1 LFPDKY
7 EENSERIGRF
17 GAFSATLVAFFLAE
31 IGDKTQIATIG
42 LAARFAQF
50 YPVVL
55 GTTLGMML
63 ANIPVVV
70 LGDRLAGRLPIRA
83 IRIVAAAVFAV
94 LGLLTIAGAGE

>member
-1 LFPDKY
+1 M
-7 EENSERIGRF
+7 
-17 GAFSATLVAFFLAE
+17 
-31 IGDKTQIATIG
+31 
-42 LAARFAQF
+42 AARFAQF

-63 ANIPVVV
+63 ANIPAVV

-83 IRIVAAAVFAV
+83 IRLVAAAVFAV